1 MSSEILFEVKESP
14 EGGYE
19 ARSIGYSIFT
29 EADSVEQLR
38 DAVRDAV
45 LCHFEQPDRPKAI
58 RLHFV
63 KDEVIAI

>member
-29 EADSVEQLR
+29 ETDSVEQLR

-45 LCHFEQPDRPKAI
+45 LCHFEQPARPKAI
-58 RLHFV
+58 RLHFTR
-63 KDEVIAI
+63 DEVIAI

>member
-19 ARSIGYSIFT
+19 ARSMGYSIFT

-38 DAVRDAV
+38 EAVRDAV
-45 LCHFEQPDRPKAI
+45 LCHFEQPDLPKAI

>member
-29 EADSVEQLR
+29 EADSVEELR
-38 DAVRDAV
+38 ESVRDAV
-45 LCHFEQPDRPKAI
+45 LCHFEQTDLPKMI
-58 RLHFV
+58 HLS
-63 KDEVIAI
+63 K